1 MLGAVL
7 VCQLILGP
15 VMVMRAL
22 PLTLAT
28 AHNGVAALLLLAV
41 VALNRQL
48 QTAKSDR
55 TVGRGFSPSC
65 RIRPVETPSIQ
76 HPHATWRDYYELG
89 KPRVVMLI
97 MFTAIAG
104 MFLAAP
110 GLPPPNALVFG
121 TLGIALA
128 ASAAAAVNHV
138 LDRRI
143 DAQMAR
149 TRNRPL
155 PHGHLTRAPGARLRG
170 DSRRGFDRCC
180 CGAG

>member
-1 MLGAVL
+1 
-7 VCQLILGP
+7 
-15 VMVMRAL
+15 
-22 PLTLAT
+22 
-28 AHNGVAALLLLAV
+28 
-41 VALNRQL
+41 
-48 QTAKSDR
+48 
-55 TVGRGFSPSC
+55 
-65 RIRPVETPSIQ
+65 
-76 HPHATWRDYYELG
+76 
-89 KPRVVMLI
+89 MLI

-110 GLPPPNALVFG
+110 GFPPPNALLFG

-155 PHGHLTRAPGARLRG
+155 PQGHLTQRQALAYAAILGLLAILLLWGWGNQPT
-170 DSRRGFDRCC
+170 
-180 CGAG
+180 AGRHGPL

>member
-1 MLGAVL
+1 M
-7 VCQLILGP
+7 
-15 VMVMRAL
+15 
-22 PLTLAT
+22 
-28 AHNGVAALLLLAV
+28 
-41 VALNRQL
+41 
-48 QTAKSDR
+48 
-55 TVGRGFSPSC
+55 
-65 RIRPVETPSIQ
+65 ETPSIQ
-76 HPHATWRDYYELG
+76 HPHASWRDYYELG

-110 GLPPPNALVFG
+110 GFPPPNALVFG

-149 TRNRPL
+149 TRAGVSSN
-155 PHGHLTRAPGARLRG
+155 GS
-170 DSRRGFDRCC
+170 SRSSTIT
-180 CGAG
+180 